1 MPSRKSVHFSLDNP
15 QVLLL
20 AAVVTV
26 TLQCFSKQMRLLNIF
41 KCDSSTVKDRK
52 QTYRRDDI
60 LKVLFARKDDFWVW
74 YPARQIMMHL
84 DGGQPVLQSQSL
96 SIRWVLSFTSYY
108 VDNEAIINVSEV
120 QSMACWA
127 HTLWSY
133 NSNRSLETEYYISPH
148 IKQYLSYLYYTYI
161 HMP

>member
-60 LKVLFARKDDFWVW
+60 LKVLFARKDDF
-74 YPARQIMMHL
+74 
-84 DGGQPVLQSQSL
+84 
-96 SIRWVLSFTSYY
+96 
-108 VDNEAIINVSEV
+108 
-120 QSMACWA
+120 
-127 HTLWSY
+127 
-133 NSNRSLETEYYISPH
+133 
-148 IKQYLSYLYYTYI
+148 
-161 HMP
+161 